1 MLTRQAPAIL
11 DGLRGVASDD
21 QAAQLLQAFANCNTS
36 MSHRGSMNLSNP
48 QFPNRGGVMRPQ
60 ANGGG
65 VSGVSRAGPAGGPG
79 QMLKGGVYVPDPT
92 QRVAPWGLQAGVGSG
107 MSYPNNLFYGGDYY
121 GADSYGRDYG
131 NGAPSSTYLGQIDT
145 GGNYYDNS
153 TYYGGGGYGDTYN
166 IGGDTN
172 NFTVTNRGGDYY
184 AGDWNTTV
192 NDNSVHI
199 AGPTSNTYYYGGDTV
214 TIQGDTIFEGDTI
227 INNYYDEG
235 GGGGGGGGPRG
246 PGGPPGNPGQVGPGG
261 PGGRDGNPGVPGAP
275 GLPGGG
281 GPGGRPARD
290 IFITTVKESSEEFV
304 KAIETQEFE
313 VVTGVTFD
321 DESCTLTLATATVKG
336 VKSVKPG
343 TVITKIREIPKGI
356 TYLAPG

>member
-11 DGLRGVASDD
+11 DGLRGVANDD

-153 TYYGGGGYGDTYN
+153 TYYGGGGYGDTYD

-235 GGGGGGGGPRG
+235 GGGGGGGPRG
-246 PGGPPGNPGQVGPGG
+246 QGGPPGNPGQVGPGG

-281 GPGGRPARD
+281 GGGGRPA
-290 IFITTVKESSEEFV
+290 TKVFV
-304 KAIETQEFE
+304 STLNVRKGSAVTE
-313 VVTGVTFD
+313 VVPVEITVVTSVDF
-321 DESCTLTLATATVKG
+321 ESCSKTEKTIRVL
-336 VKSVKPG
+336 G
-343 TVITKIREIPKGI
+343 TVTNEPVVLDIREIPASI